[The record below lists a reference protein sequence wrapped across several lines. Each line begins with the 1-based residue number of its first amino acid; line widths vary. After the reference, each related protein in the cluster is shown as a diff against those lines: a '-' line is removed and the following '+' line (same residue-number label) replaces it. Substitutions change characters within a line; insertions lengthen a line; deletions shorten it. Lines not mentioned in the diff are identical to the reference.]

1 MCQVHFGGDYTDGFY
16 LPAHLATD
24 FQLASSQFSQQDIY
38 AEMAI
43 PAILGL
49 ITNGAQDFEVIL
61 SNPYSHA
68 RFK

>member
-1 MCQVHFGGDYTDGFY
+1 MCQAHFGGDFTDGFY
-16 LPAHLATD
+16 LPARLATD
-24 FQLASSQFSQQDIY
+24 FQVASSQFSQQDIY

-61 SNPYSHA
+61 SDLIAHPLN
-68 RFK
+68 